1 MPIYEFRDKETGE
14 TWEEFLSMS
23 AKEEYLAEN
32 PHAELVIGAPA
43 FISGIAGVTHKNDDG
58 FKDLL
63 NRIGNANLHSDS
75 NTETKALKPPR
86 FATPLIRPKTKNKD
100 DLWNIA
106 NRV

>member
-63 NRIGNANLHSDS
+63 NRIGNANPGGLPFGCLP
-75 NTETKALKPPR
+75 AV
-86 FATPLIRPKTKNKD
+86 AA
-100 DLWNIA
+100 IA
-106 NRV
+106 PFPDQGKGFVG

>member
-23 AKEEYLAEN
+23 AREEYLAKN

-43 FISGIAGVTHKNDDG
+43 FISGIAGVTHKNDNG

-63 NRIGNANLHSDS
+63 NRIGTANPASPLGQQYGDKGIKA
-75 NTETKALKPPR
+75 TKTRDAVNK
-86 FATPLIRPKTKNKD
+86 AKNKK
-100 DLWNIA
+100 
-106 NRV
+106 